1 LIHDQKLIQMKSKR
15 DLNRVGKE
23 IEMKEV
29 DGGGYFGS
37 VHIVDKTVGSVSVG
51 KGLLMDP
58 SEKELVTVQN
68 VGYTT

>member
-1 LIHDQKLIQMKSKR
+1 MKSKR
-15 DLNRVGKE
+15 GLNWVG
-23 IEMKEV
+23 IEMEMEEV
-29 DGGGYFGS
+29 DVGGYFGS
-37 VHIVDKTVGSVSVG
+37 VHIVDKTVGSGSVG

>member
-1 LIHDQKLIQMKSKR
+1 
-15 DLNRVGKE
+15 
-23 IEMKEV
+23 
-29 DGGGYFGS
+29 
-37 VHIVDKTVGSVSVG
+37 VG